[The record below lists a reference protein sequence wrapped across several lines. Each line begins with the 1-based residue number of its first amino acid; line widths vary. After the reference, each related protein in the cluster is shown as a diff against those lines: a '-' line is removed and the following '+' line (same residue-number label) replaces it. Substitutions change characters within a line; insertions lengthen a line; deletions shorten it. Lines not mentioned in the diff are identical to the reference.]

1 MSELRIKEIE
11 VIPVDIPRCKVLKL
25 ARYGNLGEGEPFEFI
40 LTRVHTDEGVTGV
53 GECPPLPPLS
63 PESQPVVAAVIERW
77 LAPQVLGMDPFETEE
92 IWARMDYIA
101 PTYSMAKAAIDMALW
116 DIVGKALGVPVHRL
130 MGGSPPE
137 KIPNVALIGLGE
149 PEEVASTAEGLAAEG
164 YTGIRLK
171 IGPGKDVECTAA
183 VREAVGEDVSLR
195 VDCNQ
200 GYGVAD
206 AVKMIRAIEPYGVE
220 LVEQPTVWWDF
231 GSLAEVAAAVDTP
244 IMPHESMYLLSD
256 VKNLI
261 DVGAVGVLGLKTYRP
276 WGGVTGA
283 RRLLEMARVMN
294 IPCMFHDDVEMGV
307 SLAAATQIISAY
319 RRVITHKC
327 ELSGFPEWMKD
338 DVVKKPI
345 RFEGG
350 FVHVPDG
357 PGLGVELD
365 DSKLEKYAKEIVTLR

>member
-1 MSELRIKEIE
+1 VSELRIKEIE

-63 PESQPVVAAVIERW
+63 PESQPVVEAVIERW

-149 PEEVASTAEGLAAEG
+149 PEEVASTAEGLVAEG

-183 VREAVGEDVSLR
+183 
-195 VDCNQ
+195 
-200 GYGVAD
+200 
-206 AVKMIRAIEPYGVE
+206 
-220 LVEQPTVWWDF
+220 
-231 GSLAEVAAAVDTP
+231 
-244 IMPHESMYLLSD
+244 
-256 VKNLI
+256 
-261 DVGAVGVLGLKTYRP
+261 
-276 WGGVTGA
+276 A
-283 RRLLEMARVMN
+283 R
-294 IPCMFHDDVEMGV
+294 
-307 SLAAATQIISAY
+307 
-319 RRVITHKC
+319 
-327 ELSGFPEWMKD
+327 
-338 DVVKKPI
+338 
-345 RFEGG
+345 
-350 FVHVPDG
+350 
-357 PGLGVELD
+357 
-365 DSKLEKYAKEIVTLR
+365 